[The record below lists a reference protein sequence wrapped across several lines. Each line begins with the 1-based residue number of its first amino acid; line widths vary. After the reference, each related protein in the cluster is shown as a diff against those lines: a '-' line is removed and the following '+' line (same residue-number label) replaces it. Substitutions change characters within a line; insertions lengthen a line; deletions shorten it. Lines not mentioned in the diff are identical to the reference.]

1 MQVSGVPPL
10 RGKPLPEGEF
20 AVFVPKKAAAA
31 VTTLGA
37 LTAAIAL
44 AAPTATAAVTRIDVA
59 PGLSFGSSGSYGT
72 GCSYTVTATAR
83 PGVAVVFLDEVDG
96 NRTDTT
102 FKPVGPV
109 ADASGK
115 ASTTWTPVKKG
126 EHKIWAAEYVQGET
140 YFLTSVT
147 VGTGIS
153 AGPACVV
160 LP

>member
-1 MQVSGVPPL
+1 MTVS
-10 RGKPLPEGEF
+10 
-20 AVFVPKKAAAA
+20 KKTAAA

-37 LTAAIAL
+37 LAAALTL
-44 AAPTATAAVTRIDVA
+44 AAPTAGAAVTRIDVT
-59 PGLSFGSSGSYGT
+59 PGLSFGSSGGAIGA

-96 NRTDTT
+96 LRTTDTL
-102 FKPVGPV
+102 KPVGPV

-115 ASTTWTPVKKG
+115 ASTTWTPAKKG
-126 EHKIWAAEYVQGET
+126 EHKLWAAEYISGET
-140 YFLTSVT
+140 YFLTTVN
-147 VGTGIS
+147 VGTGIN

>member
-1 MQVSGVPPL
+1 MTVT
-10 RGKPLPEGEF
+10 
-20 AVFVPKKAAAA
+20 KKIAAT

-44 AAPTATAAVTRIDVA
+44 AAPTAGAAVTRVDVA
-59 PGLSFGSSGSYGT
+59 PGLSFGSSGGGYGA

-96 NRTDTT
+96 NRTTDTL
-102 FKPVGPV
+102 KPVGPV
-109 ADASGK
+109 ADANGK
-115 ASTTWTPVKKG
+115 ASTTWTPAKKG
-126 EHKIWAAEYVQGET
+126 EHKLWAAEYISGET

-147 VGTGIS
+147 VGTGIN
-153 AGPACVV
+153 AGPACLV